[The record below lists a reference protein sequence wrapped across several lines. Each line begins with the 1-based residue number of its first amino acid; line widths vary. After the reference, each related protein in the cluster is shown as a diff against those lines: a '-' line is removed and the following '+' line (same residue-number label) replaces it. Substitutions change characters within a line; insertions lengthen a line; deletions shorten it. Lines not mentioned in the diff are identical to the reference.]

1 MTKKK
6 KSAKVQPIKGAAV
19 GVFLCECGKRIDGKV
34 DLGRLQALLEDSP
47 LVDHVEILPYSC
59 ERPGL
64 SEIRKRVTGK
74 GLNRL
79 VVAGCARRIM
89 LRKFERELEDTG
101 LEEGQIDMINLRDHI
116 ASVNDGSPEDLALKA
131 SKVIQASAA
140 GLKELTPSPKQRI
153 EIDLPVMILGGGIA
167 TYSAAQELARAGI
180 EVIMAVQ
187 TEDVEDE
194 IRILHERY
202 PGERSYHDRL
212 MKIMTEIEENPIVK
226 RISVG
231 ELEEVMGM
239 VGNYTVT
246 FSAEGN
252 QPPRI
257 YKAGTIIAALDGE
270 MLNQGS
276 DFGHDGK
283 RVLCHT
289 EMDEH
294 IWLFDVPAH
303 PVVFWVNDLET
314 DQPDYAHLSARTAWN
329 MATHIRDN
337 NRNCN
342 LKILYNDRIS
352 PPLNAQERAQARR
365 ENIQW
370 IPYDGNVR
378 PTVQDGYITYNEQGS
393 QIERELPWEQ
403 LVLSP
408 RRHPGLEQLKVARI
422 LGLHVHGEEFLE
434 RNPQMVRPE
443 QVGME
448 EKFLAGSARNP
459 CDLRECL
466 RQGRRAA
473 HRTSEIMQK
482 SKAGTLFAPRMVC
495 SVDPEKCIGC
505 GLCKEICDCG
515 GIAPV
520 EGKGGGIPR
529 VVDPMTCTGGG
540 TCAAAC
546 PYHALVLQNNTTAQR
561 EALVSVLARNLAGDE
576 VMGFGCRWGGAA
588 AADNAGVRGI
598 HHNARF
604 HLLQVDCIGQLDA
617 TVMGRAFWEGANGLL
632 LLGCPPEECHHSY
645 GLDHTWSRV
654 LLVKKLLS
662 LIGLERDRIALAHM
676 DLNHPE
682 QLARTV
688 DRFVA
693 MIDELGPIPKDRET
707 RAKLNDLHDT
717 LRTPRVRWVLG
728 ASLRR
733 PYETTYPTD
742 QRNAL
747 AYDETLSD
755 VLKEEFLRTR
765 VFNFL
770 RRESRVLHLNDI
782 VGSIHEEKQR
792 VLNCLKDLSDEGMIS
807 RIYKDRI
814 PYYTLQ

>member
-1 MTKKK
+1 MKNQNST
-6 KSAKVQPIKGAAV
+6 KVQPIKGPAV
-19 GVFLCECGKRIDGKV
+19 GVFLCECGGRIDGKV
-34 DLGRLQALLEDSP
+34 DLSLLQEKLEASS
-47 LVDHVEILPYSC
+47 LVDHVQVLPYSC
-59 ERPGL
+59 ERPGI
-64 SEIRKRVTGK
+64 SWIRKAVEES

-79 VVAGCARRIM
+79 IVAGCARRI
-89 LRKFERELEDTG
+89 LLKKFEKALESSG

-116 ASVNDGSPEDLALKA
+116 ASVNDGEPGDLAVKGAKL
-131 SKVIQASAA
+131 IQASAA
-140 GLKELTPSPKQRI
+140 GLKALVPSPKQKI
-153 EIDLPVMILGGGIA
+153 EINGPVMILGGGVA
-167 TYSAAQELARAGI
+167 TYSAAQELAQAGI
-180 EVIMAVQ
+180 EVVMAVQ
-187 TEDVEDE
+187 TEDAEDE

-202 PGERSYHDRL
+202 PGERHYHDRL
-212 MKIMTEIEENPIVK
+212 MKIMNEVEESPLVK

-231 ELEEVMGM
+231 ELEEVMGT

-246 FSAEGN
+246 FTAEGD

-257 YKAGTIIAALDGE
+257 YKAGAIIAALDGE
-270 MLNQGS
+270 MLNQGT

-289 EMDEH
+289 EMEEYL
-294 IWLFDVPAH
+294 WLYGVPPHAL
-303 PVVFWVNDLET
+303 VFWVNDLET
-314 DQPDYAHLSARTAWN
+314 DNPDYASLSARTAWS
-329 MATHIRDN
+329 MATFAREHN
-337 NRNCN
+337 KNCE
-342 LKILYNDRIS
+342 LTILYNDRIT
-352 PPLNAQERAQARR
+352 PPLNAEERVRARR
-365 ENIQW
+365 EDIQW
-370 IPYDGNVR
+370 LPYDGSVR
-378 PTVQDGYITYNEQGS
+378 PTVQDGYITYDEPGS
-393 QIERELPWEQ
+393 QIERELAWKQ

-408 RRHPGLEQLKVARI
+408 LRHPGMEQLKVARI

-443 QVGME
+443 QVGVD
-448 EKFLAGSARNP
+448 EKFLAGSARQP
-459 CDLRECL
+459 CDLRESL

-473 HRTSEIMQK
+473 HRTAEIIQQAR
-482 SKAGTLFAPRMVC
+482 AGTLFAPRMVC
-495 SVDPEKCIGC
+495 SVDSEKCIGC

-546 PYHALVLQNNTTAQR
+546 PYHALVLQNNTTTQR
-561 EALVSVLARNLAGDE
+561 EARVTALAGQLAENE
-576 VMGFGCRWGGAA
+576 VMGFGCRWGGGA
-588 AADNAGVRGI
+588 AADNAGVRGV
-598 HHNARF
+598 HYNPRF
-604 HLLQVDCIGQLDA
+604 HLLHVDCIGQLDA
-617 TVMGRAFWEGANGLL
+617 TVMGRAFRDGANGLL

-662 LIGLERDRIALAHM
+662 LIGMDRGRIALAHM

-693 MIDELGPIPKDRET
+693 MIDELGPIPSDGDTKD
-707 RAKLNDLHDT
+707 KLGDLYDT
-717 LRTPRVRWVLG
+717 LQTPRVRWVLG
-728 ASLRR
+728 AGLRR
-733 PYETTYPTD
+733 PWETSYPTD

-747 AYDETLSD
+747 AYDETLTD

-770 RRESRVLHLNDI
+770 KRESKVLHLNDI
-782 VGSIHEEKQR
+782 VGSIREEKQR
-792 VLNCLKDLSDEGMIS
+792 VLTCLKDLSDEGMIS

>member
-1 MTKKK
+1 MKNQNST
-6 KSAKVQPIKGAAV
+6 KVQPIKGPAV
-19 GVFLCECGKRIDGKV
+19 GVFLCECGGRIDGKV
-34 DLGRLQALLEDSP
+34 DLSFLQEKLEASS
-47 LVDHVEILPYSC
+47 LVDHVQVLPYCC
-59 ERPGL
+59 ERPGI
-64 SEIRKRVTGK
+64 SEIRKAVEGS

-79 VVAGCARRIM
+79 IVAGCARRI
-89 LRKFERELEDTG
+89 LLKKFEKALESSG

-116 ASVNDGSPEDLALKA
+116 ASVNDGEPGDLAVKGAKL
-131 SKVIQASAA
+131 IQASAA
-140 GLKELTPSPKQRI
+140 GLKALVPSPKQKI
-153 EIDLPVMILGGGIA
+153 EINGPVMILGGGVA
-167 TYSAAQELARAGI
+167 TYSAAQELAQAGI
-180 EVIMAVQ
+180 EVVMAVQ
-187 TEDVEDE
+187 TEDAEDE

-202 PGERSYHDRL
+202 PGERHYHDRL
-212 MKIMTEIEENPIVK
+212 MKIMNEVEESPLVK

-231 ELEEVMGM
+231 ELEEVMGT

-246 FSAEGN
+246 FTAEGD

-257 YKAGTIIAALDGE
+257 YKAGAIIAALDGE
-270 MLNQGS
+270 MLNQGT

-289 EMDEH
+289 EMEEYF
-294 IWLFDVPAH
+294 WLYGVPAH
-303 PVVFWVNDLET
+303 PLVFWVNDLET
-314 DQPDYAHLSARTAWN
+314 DNPDYAYLSARTAWS
-329 MATHIRDN
+329 MATFAREHN
-337 NRNCN
+337 KTCE
-342 LKILYNDRIS
+342 LTILYNDRLT
-352 PPLNAQERAQARR
+352 PPLNAEERVRARR
-365 ENIQW
+365 EGIQW
-370 IPYDGNVR
+370 LPYDGSVR
-378 PTVQDGYITYNEQGS
+378 PTVQDGYITYNEPGS
-393 QIERELPWEQ
+393 QIERELAWKQ

-408 RRHPGLEQLKVARI
+408 LRHPGMEQLKVARI

-443 QVGME
+443 QVGVD
-448 EKFLAGSARNP
+448 EKFLAGSARQP
-459 CDLRECL
+459 CDLRETI

-473 HRTSEIMQK
+473 HRTADIIQQA
-482 SKAGTLFAPRMVC
+482 KAGTLFAPRMVC
-495 SVDPEKCIGC
+495 SVDPDKCIGC

-546 PYHALVLQNNTTAQR
+546 PYHALVLQNNTTSQR
-561 EALVSVLARNLAGDE
+561 EARVTMLAGQLAENE
-576 VMGFGCRWGGAA
+576 VMGFGCRWGGGA
-588 AADNAGVRGI
+588 AADNAGVRGF
-598 HHNARF
+598 HYNPRF

-617 TVMGRAFWEGANGLL
+617 TVMGRAFRDGANGLM

-662 LIGLERDRIALAHM
+662 LIGLDRGRIALAHM

-693 MIDELGPIPKDRET
+693 MIDELGPIPSDADTKD
-707 RAKLNDLHDT
+707 KLGDLYDT
-717 LRTPRVRWVLG
+717 LQTPRVRWVLG

-733 PYETTYPTD
+733 PWETSYPTD

-747 AYDETLSD
+747 AYDETLTD

-770 RRESRVLHLNDI
+770 KRESKVLHLNDI
-782 VGSIHEEKQR
+782 VGSIREEKQR
-792 VLNCLKDLSDEGMIS
+792 VLTCLKDLSDEGMIS

>member
-1 MTKKK
+1 MKKQN
-6 KSAKVQPIKGAAV
+6 SAKVQPIKEDMV
-19 GVFLCECGKRIDGKV
+19 GVFLCECGGRIDGKV
-34 DLGRLQALLEDSP
+34 DLSRLKELLENSP
-47 LVDHVEILPYSC
+47 LVDYVQILPFSC

-64 SEIRKRVTGK
+64 SEVRDAVERNGMSRVI
-74 GLNRL
+74 
-79 VVAGCARRIM
+79 VAGCARRIM
-89 LRKFERELEDTG
+89 LKKFERVLGELG
-101 LEEGQIDMINLRDHI
+101 LQEGQIDMINLRDHV
-116 ASVNDGSPEDLALKA
+116 ASVNEGEPGDLAVKGAKL
-131 SKVIQASAA
+131 IQASAA
-140 GLKELTPSPKQRI
+140 GLKALTPSPEQKVN
-153 EIDLPVMILGGGIA
+153 IDGPVMILGGGIA
-167 TYSAAQELARAGI
+167 TYSAALELAHAGI
-180 EVIMAVQ
+180 EVVMAVY
-187 TEDVEDE
+187 TEDIEDE

-202 PGERSYHDRL
+202 PGERRYHDRL
-212 MKIMTEIEENPIVK
+212 MKIMTDVEESPLVR

-231 ELEEVMGM
+231 ELQEVMGT

-246 FSAEGN
+246 FIAEGN
-252 QPPRI
+252 QPPRV
-257 YKAGTIIAALDGE
+257 YKAGAIIAALDGE
-270 MLNQGS
+270 MLNQGT

-289 EMDEH
+289 EMEEQ
-294 IWLFDVPAH
+294 IWLHGVPAH

-314 DQPDYAHLSARTAWN
+314 DQHDYASLSARTAWN
-329 MATHIRDN
+329 MAVYIREN
-337 NRNCN
+337 NKKCE
-342 LKILYNDRIS
+342 LTILYNDRIA
-352 PPLNAQERAQARR
+352 PPLNAEERARARL
-365 ENIQW
+365 ENIRW
-370 IPYDGNVR
+370 VPYDGSVR
-378 PTVQDGYITYNEQGS
+378 PTVQDGYITYNERGS
-393 QIERELPWEQ
+393 QIERELAWKQ

-443 QVGME
+443 QVGVE
-448 EKFLAGSARNP
+448 EKYLAGSARLP
-459 CDLRECL
+459 CDLRESL

-473 HRTSEIMQK
+473 HKTAEIIK
-482 SKAGTLFAPRMVC
+482 KARAGELFAPRMVC
-495 SVDPEKCIGC
+495 LVDPEKCIGC

-546 PYHALVLQNNTTAQR
+546 PYHALVLQNNTTLQR
-561 EALVSVLARNLAGDE
+561 EARVSVLAGRLAENE
-576 VMGFGCRWGGAA
+576 VMGFGCRWGGGA

-598 HHNARF
+598 MYNRRF
-604 HLLQVDCIGQLDA
+604 HLLEVDCIGQLDA
-617 TVMGRAFWEGANGLL
+617 TVMGRAFRDGANGLL

-662 LIGLERDRIALAHM
+662 LIGLDRDRIAMAHL

-688 DRFVA
+688 DRFVG
-693 MIDELGPIPKDRET
+693 MIDELGPIPDDAET
-707 RAKLNDLHDT
+707 KAKVSDLYDT
-717 LRTPRVRWVLG
+717 LRAPRVRWVLG

-733 PYETTYPTD
+733 PWETTYPTD

-747 AYDETLSD
+747 AYDETLTD
-755 VLKEEFLRTR
+755 VVKEEFLRTR

-770 RRESRVLHLNDI
+770 KRESRVLHLTDI
-782 VGSIHEEKQR
+782 VDSIREEKQR
-792 VLNCLKDLSDEGMIS
+792 VLTCLKDLSEEGMIS
-807 RIYKDRI
+807 RVYKDRV

>member
-1 MTKKK
+1 MKKQ
-6 KSAKVQPIKGAAV
+6 KSSKVKSIKEDAV
-19 GVFLCECGKRIDGKV
+19 GVFLCECGDRIEGKV
-34 DLGRLQALLEDSP
+34 DLSRLQEILEDSP
-47 LVDHVEILPYSC
+47 LVDHVQILPYSC

-64 SEIRKRVTGK
+64 SEIREAVGRNGIS
-74 GLNRL
+74 RL
-79 VVAGCARRIM
+79 IVAGCARRI
-89 LRKFERELEDTG
+89 LLKKFERG
-101 LEEGQIDMINLRDHI
+101 LADLGLQEGQIDMINLRDHV
-116 ASVNDGSPEDLALKA
+116 ASVNEGEPGDLAVKGAKL
-131 SKVIQASAA
+131 IQASAA
-140 GLKELTPSPKQRI
+140 GLKALVPSPKQKVN
-153 EIDLPVMILGGGIA
+153 IDGPVMILGGGIA
-167 TYSAAQELARAGI
+167 TYSAAQELAHAGI
-180 EVIMAVQ
+180 EVVMAVY
-187 TEDVEDE
+187 TEDIEDE

-202 PGERSYHDRL
+202 PGERRYHDRL
-212 MKIMTEIEENPIVK
+212 MKIMTEVEENPQIR

-231 ELEEVMGM
+231 ELEEVMGT

-257 YKAGTIIAALDGE
+257 YKAGAIIAALDGE
-270 MLNQGS
+270 MLNQGT

-289 EMDEH
+289 EMEEH
-294 IWLFDVPAH
+294 IWLHGVPAH
-303 PVVFWVNDLET
+303 PVVFWINDQET
-314 DQPDYAHLSARTAWN
+314 DQPDYAALSARTAWN
-329 MATHIRDN
+329 MAVYFREN
-337 NRNCN
+337 NKKSE
-342 LKILYNDRIS
+342 LTILYNDRIA
-352 PPLNAQERAQARR
+352 PPLNAEERARARR
-365 ENIQW
+365 DNIRW
-370 IPYDGNVR
+370 VPYDGSVR
-378 PTVQDGYITYNEQGS
+378 PTVQDGYITYNEPGS
-393 QIERELPWEQ
+393 QLERELSWKQ

-448 EKFLAGSARNP
+448 EKFLAGSARLP
-459 CDLRECL
+459 CDLRETL

-473 HRTSEIMQK
+473 HKTAEIIQEAV
-482 SKAGTLFAPRMVC
+482 SGELYAPRMVC
-495 SVDPEKCIGC
+495 MVDPEKCIGC

-546 PYHALVLQNNTTAQR
+546 PYHALVLQNNTTTQR
-561 EALVSVLARNLAGDE
+561 EARVSVLARELAENE
-576 VMGFGCRWGGAA
+576 VMGFGCRWGGGA

-598 HHNARF
+598 QYNTRF
-604 HLLQVDCIGQLDA
+604 HLLEVDCIGQLDA
-617 TVMGRAFWEGANGLL
+617 TVMGRAFRDGANGLL

-662 LIGLERDRIALAHM
+662 LIGLDRDRIALAHL

-688 DRFVA
+688 DRFVSI
-693 MIDELGPIPKDRET
+693 IDELGPIPDDAET
-707 RAKLNDLHDT
+707 IAKLNDMYDT

-733 PYETTYPTD
+733 PWETTYPTD

-747 AYDETLSD
+747 AYDETLTD
-755 VLKEEFLRTR
+755 VVKEEFLRMR

-770 RRESRVLHLNDI
+770 RRESRILHLTDI
-782 VGSIHEEKQR
+782 VDSIREEKQR

-807 RIYKDRI
+807 RIYKDRV

>member
-1 MTKKK
+1 MKMKS
-6 KSAKVQPIKGAAV
+6 SAKVQPIKGAAV
-19 GVFLCECGKRIDGKV
+19 GAFLCECGERIDGKV
-34 DLGRLQALLEDSP
+34 DLAHLKEILEGSP
-47 LVDHVEILPYSC
+47 LVDHVQILPYCC
-59 ERPGL
+59 ERPGMAG
-64 SEIRKRVTGK
+64 IREAVTQN
-74 GLNRL
+74 GLDRL
-79 VVAGCARRIM
+79 IVAGCARRIM
-89 LRKFERELEDTG
+89 LRKFEKALEDLG

-116 ASVNDGSPEDLALKA
+116 ASVNDGDPKDLAVKGA
-131 SKVIQASAA
+131 KIIQASAA
-140 GLKELTPSPKQRI
+140 GLKELVPSPKQK
-153 EIDLPVMILGGGIA
+153 IDIDGPVMILGGGIA
-167 TYSAAQELARAGI
+167 TYSAAQELAHAGI

-202 PGERSYHDRL
+202 PGERHYHARL
-212 MKIMTEIEENPIVK
+212 MKIMNEIEETPLVK
-226 RISVG
+226 RVSVG
-231 ELEEVMGM
+231 ELEEVMGT

-246 FSAEGN
+246 FTAEGN
-252 QPPRI
+252 QPPRV
-257 YKAGTIIAALDGE
+257 YKAGAIIAALDGE

-289 EMDEH
+289 EMEEH
-294 IWLFDVPAH
+294 MWLFGVPSE
-303 PVVFWVNDLET
+303 PVVFWINDLEA
-314 DQPDYAHLSARTAWN
+314 DQPDYANLSAGTAWN
-329 MATHIRDN
+329 MATYIREN
-337 NRNCN
+337 NRTCPIT
-342 LKILYNDRIS
+342 ILHNERIN
-352 PPLNAQERAQARR
+352 PPLNAEERARARR
-365 ENIQW
+365 EDIRW
-370 IPYDGNVR
+370 VPYDGSVR
-378 PTVQDGYITYNEQGS
+378 PTVQDGYITYNEPGS
-393 QIERELPWEQ
+393 QIEWELAWTQ

-408 RRHPGLEQLKVARI
+408 LRHPGLEQLKVAQI
-422 LGLHVHGEEFLE
+422 LGLHVHGEDFLE

-443 QVGME
+443 QVGID
-448 EKFLAGSARNP
+448 EKFLAGSARHP
-459 CDLRECL
+459 CDLRESL

-473 HRTSEIMQK
+473 HRTAEVIQQA
-482 SKAGTLFAPRMVC
+482 KAGTLYAPRMVC

-546 PYHALVLQNNTTAQR
+546 PYHALVLQNNTTSQR
-561 EALVSVLARNLAGDE
+561 EVRVSVLARNLAADE

-598 HHNARF
+598 HYNPRF
-604 HLLQVDCIGQLDA
+604 HMLQVDCIGQLDA
-617 TVMGRAFWEGANGLL
+617 TVMGRAFRDGANGLL

-662 LIGLERDRIALAHM
+662 LIGLERDRIALAHL

-688 DRFVA
+688 DRFVS
-693 MIDELGPIPKDRET
+693 MVDELGPIPSDAET
-707 RAKLNDLHDT
+707 RAKLRDLYDT

-770 RRESRVLHLNDI
+770 ERESKVLHLNDI

-807 RIYKDRI
+807 RVYKDRV